1 MKPSVRRQAA
11 SRRRVTSLNK
21 TAIEPMKSLRTSLRL
36 LMEFTDEQPA
46 FGGGVLA
53 ERTGLSKSHVSK
65 ALAAFVEAGLLKQDP
80 ETRAFSVGL
89 RAFVLGAR
97 FANYDRL
104 SREAMPILRDL
115 TQRTGHSTRLSVM
128 DGGQALYMLGVEG
141 PLFLDSGWHAGTRVP
156 LHSTT
161 AGRVMLAF
169 MDAGQAEKMLAAAE
183 LGRLTEHT
191 ITDRTAI
198 RRIVARTRAR
208 GYDVQRGETTVGLGT
223 LGVPIFGAGQAILGV
238 LGVAFPTHVIGARD
252 EVRFLDHLHRAARIL
267 SLRMGSAVYPFGGA
281 ITSVRRDERSRPRS
295 SPSSK

>member
-1 MKPSVRRQAA
+1 MKK
-11 SRRRVTSLNK
+11 VTKRAN
-21 TAIEPMKSLRTSLRL
+21 EPMKSLRTSLRL
-36 LMEFTDEQPA
+36 LMEFTGEQPA

-53 ERTGLSKSHVSK
+53 ERTGLSRSHVSK
-65 ALAAFVEAGLLKQDP
+65 ALAAFVDAGLLKQDP

-104 SREAMPILRDL
+104 AREAMPVLRDL

-128 DGGQALYMLGVEG
+128 DGGQALYLLGVEG
-141 PLFLDSGWHAGTRVP
+141 PLFLDSGWHAGTRLP

-161 AGRVMLAF
+161 AGRVLLAF
-169 MDAGQAEKMLAAAE
+169 MDAGQAEKMLAAAA
-183 LGRLTEHT
+183 LGRLTENT

-198 RRIVARTRAR
+198 RRIVARARAR

-223 LGVPIFGAGQAILGV
+223 IGVPIFGAGQLILGV

-252 EVRFLDHLHRAARIL
+252 EARFLDHLHRAARIL

-281 ITSVRRDERSRPRS
+281 GTAGRRDARLRAQSA
-295 SPSSK
+295 PSGE